1 VPQEIVRPRNGARRW
16 INVGIDFQ
24 PSELAKVAWVLF
36 LALYLRGRTSHRRL
50 LGLSVPFLITLVPM
64 GLILV
69 EPDLGTAL
77 LFVPALLAMLVA
89 AGSRLRHLALIVAL
103 GLVAAPLTYPV
114 LAPHQKDRIKAMVAQ
129 VRGDPTYERD
139 IGFQGAAAMNLVGAG
154 GVAGA
159 GRDEAAKLI
168 HYNRLP
174 EEHND
179 MIFAVVACRWGAM
192 GAMFVWALFGTFCLG
207 GLAVAGLSRDAFGR
221 LVAVGL
227 VTLIFVQMMIN
238 TGMTIGLL
246 PITGITLPFVSSGG
260 SSMVAAWI
268 MVGLLMSVALRRP
281 LYMSRELVEEECE

>member
-1 VPQEIVRPRNGARRW
+1 
-16 INVGIDFQ
+16 
-24 PSELAKVAWVLF
+24 
-36 LALYLRGRTSHRRL
+36 
-50 LGLSVPFLITLVPM
+50 
-64 GLILV
+64 
-69 EPDLGTAL
+69 
-77 LFVPALLAMLVA
+77 
-89 AGSRLRHLALIVAL
+89 
-103 GLVAAPLTYPV
+103 
-114 LAPHQKDRIKAMVAQ
+114 MVAQ